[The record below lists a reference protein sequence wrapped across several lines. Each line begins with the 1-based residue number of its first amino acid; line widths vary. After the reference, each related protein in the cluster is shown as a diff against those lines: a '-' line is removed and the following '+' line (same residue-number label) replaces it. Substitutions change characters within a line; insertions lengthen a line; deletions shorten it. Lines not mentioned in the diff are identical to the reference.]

1 MPLFLVERNFA
12 EQANISSEEFRQIKQ
27 ITDELGPD
35 WLFTFLSSDK
45 KKAYCIYEA
54 NDPQQLLEH
63 ARVIGL
69 PADSILEV
77 SKAWPQTSP
86 G

>member
-1 MPLFLVERNFA
+1 MPLFLVERNFPK
-12 EQANISSEEFRQIKQ
+12 QADISPDEFRQIKQ

-54 NDPQQLLEH
+54 KNSQQLREH
-63 ARVIGL
+63 AQVIGL

-77 SKAWPQTSP
+77 NKAWPQP
-86 G
+86 AAE